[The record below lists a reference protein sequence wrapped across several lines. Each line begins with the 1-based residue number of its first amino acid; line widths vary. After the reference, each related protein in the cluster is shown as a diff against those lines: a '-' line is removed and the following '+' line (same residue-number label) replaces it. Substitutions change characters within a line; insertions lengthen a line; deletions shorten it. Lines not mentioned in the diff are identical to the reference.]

1 MIYIYISCDAIHLW
15 SFMTK
20 KHLCK
25 VRPWNQKSFIKA
37 TLLRDNSGRQSLN
50 LHFWLVSKSSE
61 LVGWLI
67 SQFPWSQQSWF
78 KTSQDLQV
86 SDWDWWN
93 MIYMQ
98 TCFTKMFI
106 IRCFACTVVCILVM
120 DCCRFGWRVA
130 HRGPYSFLG
139 PMFCCCDH
147 ISVVLALLQPNAEG
161 NYIGNK

>member
-1 MIYIYISCDAIHLW
+1 MPLKLTQISWFPKESATSGPYSSWYIYIYLSCDAIHLW

-50 LHFWLVSKSSE
+50 FHFWLVSKSSE

-93 MIYMQ
+93 MIYMH
-98 TCFTKMFI
+98 TCFTKMCI
-106 IRCFACTVVCILVM
+106 ITLLCM
-120 DCCRFGWRVA
+120 YCCMYPHG
-130 HRGPYSFLG
+130 
-139 PMFCCCDH
+139 
-147 ISVVLALLQPNAEG
+147 LLQIWLEG
-161 NYIGNK
+161 CTQRSI